1 MAELKPKLQLSNTYQ
16 LDLQQTARLL
26 EWLGRMNMRRW
37 KRSLAVRDL
46 GLAERM
52 HAPISSPPVAKDIIH
67 KSNPLLAP
75 HGRVLERADP

>member
-52 HAPISSPPVAKDIIH
+52 LENISSLAVAMDLSLIH
-67 KSNPLLAP
+67 ISEPTRP
-75 HGRVLERADP
+75 Y